1 MPLLCVEGKSEAWH
15 LSVKHDNV
23 TKQQF
28 KHTSIV
34 ISCRQR
40 LSPVREDLE
49 NLIAEEPVGELG
61 LDLPELNPKSARSA
75 VADEDM
81 DTDVDVV
88 AQQR

>member
-1 MPLLCVEGKSEAWH
+1 MKY
-15 LSVKHDNV
+15 DNV
-23 TKQQF
+23 TNHGA
-28 KHTSIV
+28 KHTLLLA
-34 ISCRQR
+34 CRQR

-49 NLIAEEPVGELG
+49 NLNAEEPVGELG

-81 DTDVDVV
+81 DTDVDVI

>member
-1 MPLLCVEGKSEAWH
+1 MLLS
-15 LSVKHDNV
+15 L
-23 TKQQF
+23 
-28 KHTSIV
+28 
-34 ISCRQR
+34 SCRQR

-49 NLIAEEPVGELG
+49 NLNAEEPMGELG